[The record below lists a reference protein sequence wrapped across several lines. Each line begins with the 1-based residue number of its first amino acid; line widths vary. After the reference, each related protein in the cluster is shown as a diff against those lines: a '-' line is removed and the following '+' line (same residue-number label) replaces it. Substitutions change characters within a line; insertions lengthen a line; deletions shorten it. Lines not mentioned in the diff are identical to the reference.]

1 MSALHEVIRA
11 GIEFQRDVP
20 AAEKLVLNGSILDL
34 GKVTN
39 QDGARLL

>member
-1 MSALHEVIRA
+1 MSVLHDAVWA